1 MIRKFFDNKIGSLT
15 LVILVIMLIRIPI
28 YFVTQYQPSTTLNTG
43 ILSNFINEINSVRWL
58 SFVLSFMV
66 VIIEGLI
73 VNKLCWEY
81 NIVEKPGYVILYFF
95 AIINSC
101 FLENFY
107 FIGHILATYIDDV
120 IIFAKMMP
128 AKSFQL
134 STKKTLYGFSFT
146 LLLSM
151 LLSLILS
158 FSSSEKKHIDTFQKK
173 LHQKEIAVENLIID
187 FAKQIEVS
195 NYADLFKNQLI
206 SYKSLYNTDGFV
218 LLVYENDSLKFW
230 SDNHIPVENF
240 LLKICLDSKIVKLNK

>member
-1 MIRKFFDNKIGSLT
+1 
-15 LVILVIMLIRIPI
+15 
-28 YFVTQYQPSTTLNTG
+28 
-43 ILSNFINEINSVRWL
+43 
-58 SFVLSFMV
+58 
-66 VIIEGLI
+66 
-73 VNKLCWEY
+73 
-81 NIVEKPGYVILYFF
+81 
-95 AIINSC
+95 
-101 FLENFY
+101 
-107 FIGHILATYIDDV
+107 
-120 IIFAKMMP
+120 
-128 AKSFQL
+128 
-134 STKKTLYGFSFT
+134 
-146 LLLSM
+146 M

-240 LLKICLDSKIVKLNK
+240 LLKICLDSKIVKLNNGLFEVRRKEVNNKVIIGLILIKNDYSFNNEYLKDEFAVGFKLPANINITETKSNSVYDVFSKEKHYLFTLDHTENEVNIWIECIQIICFLACLFFMYKFISHLASRDCLIESTF